1 MTIYTRMFHSY
12 FSYRSARSHHESK
25 KCAAV
30 KRRVSK
36 KELFGKNRSQYDRES
51 DEYACSYSGCRVAS
65 LHGELDRA
73 WIQTYDH
80 KLLSMTSASTV
91 SPSASTVSPSTSTV
105 SPSTSRALRA
115 RHKTMLAA
123 QTPAESKRG
132 AEISLAPLFLF
143 LALDATH
150 LRFSL
155 HSPCGNIASC

>member
-91 SPSASTVSPSTSTV
+91 SPSTSTV

>member
-36 KELFGKNRSQYDRES
+36 KELFGKNSSQYDRES

-91 SPSASTVSPSTSTV
+91 SPSN
-105 SPSTSRALRA
+105 SRALRT

>member
-91 SPSASTVSPSTSTV
+91 SPSTSTV

-155 HSPCGNIASC
+155 HSPCGNMASC

>member
-1 MTIYTRMFHSY
+1 VTIYTRMFHSY

-91 SPSASTVSPSTSTV
+91 SPSTSTV
-105 SPSTSRALRA
+105 SPSTSRALRT

-123 QTPAESKRG
+123 QAPAESKRG

>member
-1 MTIYTRMFHSY
+1 MFHSY

-91 SPSASTVSPSTSTV
+91 SPSTSTVSPSTSTV
-105 SPSTSRALRA
+105 SPSNSRALRT

-155 HSPCGNIASC
+155 HSPCGNMASC

>member
-1 MTIYTRMFHSY
+1 MFHSY

-80 KLLSMTSASTV
+80 RLLSMTSASTV
-91 SPSASTVSPSTSTV
+91 SPSTSTVSLSTSTV